1 MDWSTLSCG
10 RNGHLTF
17 APDEPELRA
26 QMSATSLQGQAWQ
39 CLRCGSFV
47 TGEPSLS
54 GPAAQ
59 APVVPRGKEIRSK
72 LILRLFAIER
82 FVRAIVAATVAY
94 ALWHY
99 RHSQYS
105 MEQTLDRKLPLVRD
119 LFRQIGINITNSKYI
134 GLLQHALTLSSRTLV
149 LVAAGLAFYAV
160 IELVEGTGLWL
171 ARRWGEYFALIATSL
186 GLPIEIYE
194 LSRKVTA
201 TASVLLAVNIVL
213 VLYLVL
219 AKRLLGARGGKKAYD
234 ARLTSESV
242 VEAAVR
248 ATAAVK
254 PARQIAAASDAVA
267 PRAVQAGDAR
277 VSPRAGDTHAA
288 PGAADAHVAPSRITD
303 K

>member
-1 MDWSTLSCG
+1 VDWSTLSCG

-47 TGEPSLS
+47 TGEPSRS

-59 APVVPRGKEIRSK
+59 APVVPRGKEIRSN

-82 FVRAIVAATVAY
+82 FVRGVVAAAVAY
-94 ALWHY
+94 GLWHY

-119 LFRQIGINITNSKYI
+119 LFRQIGINISNSKYV
-134 GLLQHALTLSSRTLV
+134 GLLQHAVTLSSRTLA

-194 LSRKVTA
+194 LSRKVTV
-201 TASVLLAVNIVL
+201 TASVLFAVNIVL

-219 AKRLLGARGGKKAYD
+219 TKRLFGARGGKKAYD

-242 VEAAVR
+242 LEAAVR
-248 ATAAVK
+248 AAAAVK
-254 PARQIAAASDAVA
+254 SARQASAASDGVA
-267 PRAVQAGDAR
+267 SRTAHAAGGH
-277 VSPRAGDTHAA
+277 VA
-288 PGAADAHVAPSRITD
+288 PGAADAHVALGAADAHVAPGRITD

>member
-1 MDWSTLSCG
+1 M
-10 RNGHLTF
+10 
-17 APDEPELRA
+17 
-26 QMSATSLQGQAWQ
+26 
-39 CLRCGSFV
+39 
-47 TGEPSLS
+47 GEPSRS

-59 APVVPRGKEIRSK
+59 APVVPRGKEIRSN

-82 FVRAIVAATVAY
+82 FVRGVVAAAVAY
-94 ALWHY
+94 GLWRY

-119 LFRQIGINITNSKYI
+119 LFRQIGINISNSKYV
-134 GLLQHALTLSSRTLV
+134 GLLQHAVTLSSRTLA

-194 LSRKVTA
+194 LSRKVTV
-201 TASVLLAVNIVL
+201 TASVLFAVNIVL

-219 AKRLLGARGGKKAYD
+219 TKRLFGARGGKKAYD

-242 VEAAVR
+242 LEAAVR
-248 ATAAVK
+248 AAAAVK
-254 PARQIAAASDAVA
+254 PARQASAASDGVA
-267 PRAVQAGDAR
+267 SRTAQASGGH
-277 VSPRAGDTHAA
+277 VA
-288 PGAADAHVAPSRITD
+288 PGAAGGHVAPGRITD